1 MSDPIDDPMRD
12 AFGILELVFGDEVT
26 GPPSRP
32 SPPFVLTPAGD
43 GVFTGLFDIFRYL
56 ARFLRFDSILK
67 AFTFFL
73 PRWAKRKWKENIEV
87 HIRYDATIFLKLA
100 KHVYAPRALRANSFK
115 INYSV
120 VVQIQK

>member
-32 SPPFVLTPAGD
+32 SPPFFLAPAGD
-43 GVFTGLFDIFRYL
+43 GVFIDLFDILEAGFFS
-56 ARFLRFDSILK
+56 RFVRFGLILK
-67 AFTFFL
+67 VFTFFL

-100 KHVYAPRALRANSFK
+100 KHVYAPRAPRANSCF
-115 INYSV
+115 ST
-120 VVQIQK
+120 